1 MSIFFPPWFLESG
14 QNLVML
20 SLRELSLQLKQD
32 ITLQIAALPSYLL
45 MHILALHTCCSM
57 LPSAQGAAAVCD
69 LVNDSQVQPSK
80 LDLMPVLQ
88 YCCHQN
94 RKEKSRKTAHS
105 TQKVKLPIRTKAK
118 RHVNTKRQTSH
129 LTSTHLIQ
137 FGACVVALRVALCQL
152 QGDTCPDMQ
161 LFLPKKKVHKFEL
174 LLGNWKYN
182 IMSRYCCIF
191 DPVLD
196 IPYLNQALE
205 EQHQEGHSH
214 LSLPHL
220 SYTPC
225 HYSTLRCKANASTR
239 ELDP

>member
-57 LPSAQGAAAVCD
+57 LPSAQGAGSTQGTLSLFQVAAACD

-161 LFLPKKKVHKFEL
+161 LFLPKKKSAQ
-174 LLGNWKYN
+174 
-182 IMSRYCCIF
+182 I
-191 DPVLD
+191 
-196 IPYLNQALE
+196 
-205 EQHQEGHSH
+205 
-214 LSLPHL
+214 
-220 SYTPC
+220 
-225 HYSTLRCKANASTR
+225 
-239 ELDP
+239 